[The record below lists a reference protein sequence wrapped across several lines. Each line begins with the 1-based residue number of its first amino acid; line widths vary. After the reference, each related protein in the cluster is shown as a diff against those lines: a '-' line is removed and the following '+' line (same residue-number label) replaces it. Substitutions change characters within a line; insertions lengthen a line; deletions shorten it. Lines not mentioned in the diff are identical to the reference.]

1 MSPLK
6 PPPLTEAVFLFH
18 GSEIIREMLPA
29 EFDALLDGLASVE
42 CFACDR
48 APAIY
53 ALIDSQLSL
62 QALVCFWLDFDSAG
76 VPLIEWNLP
85 LRQLADAAPFKQI
98 RNGQHLRIAQPSNE
112 NADSLNL
119 QLWTPSTNH
128 LQLLEA
134 RVKRNRLGILTD
146 APVEPDEGT
155 AMPAEA
161 VLAALKQAHQR
172 QLAALAKQH
181 QEAIEEL
188 KKAHRVI
195 AARALQEERAKTKR
209 WHQAALHL
217 QRELMALRAS
227 VADVPASSAH
237 TTGSPSTTLLNTS
250 YGRSGAI
257 GE

>member
-29 EFDALLDGLASVE
+29 EFDALLDGLASIE
-42 CFACDR
+42 CFAGDR

-53 ALIDSQLSL
+53 ALIDNQLSL

-85 LRQLADAAPFKQI
+85 LRQLADAAPS
-98 RNGQHLRIAQPSNE
+98 RPMRPGQYLRIAQPNSE

-119 QLWTPSTNH
+119 QLWTPDATH

-134 RVKRNRLGILTD
+134 RVKRNRLGILTEIPLNPDDD
-146 APVEPDEGT
+146 ASNPGE
-155 AMPAEA
+155 
-161 VLAALKQAHQR
+161 AALAILKQEHQR
-172 QLAALAKQH
+172 QLEGLTKQH
-181 QEAIEEL
+181 QAAIEEL

-209 WHQAALHL
+209 WQQVALHL
-217 QRELMALRAS
+217 QRELSALRGS
-227 VADVPASSAH
+227 VGSTPSSSALGG
-237 TTGSPSTTLLNTS
+237 TAVTLQNVS
-250 YGRSGAI
+250 HGRSGAI
-257 GE
+257 GK

>member
-42 CFACDR
+42 LFAGDR

-53 ALIDSQLSL
+53 ALIDNQLSL

-85 LRQLADAAPFKQI
+85 LRQLADAAPSRQI
-98 RNGQHLRIAQPSNE
+98 RPGQHLRIAQPSNE

-119 QLWTPSTNH
+119 QLWTPGAIH

-134 RVKRNRLGILTD
+134 RVRRNRLGILTD
-146 APVEPDEGT
+146 SPVDSDDGASIT
-155 AMPAEA
+155 AEA
-161 VLAALKQAHQR
+161 ALAALKQEHHR
-172 QLAALAKQH
+172 QLEGLTKQH
-181 QEAIEEL
+181 EAAIAEL

-209 WHQAALHL
+209 WQQAALHL
-217 QRELMALRAS
+217 QRELLALRGS
-227 VADVPASSAH
+227 VGSVPSSSAPDG
-237 TTGSPSTTLLNTS
+237 TPDTTLQKGS